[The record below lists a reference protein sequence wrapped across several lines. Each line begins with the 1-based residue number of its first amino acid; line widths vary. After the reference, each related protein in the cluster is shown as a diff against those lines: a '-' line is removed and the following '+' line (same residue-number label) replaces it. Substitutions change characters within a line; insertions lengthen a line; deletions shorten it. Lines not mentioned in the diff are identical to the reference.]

1 MSYCLNPQCQDPQN
15 PEGTLYCIACGS
27 KLLLRERYRPIKPI
41 GRGGFGRTFFAVDED
56 KPSHPPCVI
65 KQFLPQNTGDPK
77 KAAELFQQEAVRLD
91 ELGKHPQ
98 IPELLAHFEQ
108 DNYQYL
114 VQEFIDGSNLAQKS
128 IKKGPFDSKQIQQ
141 ILNELLPVLQFIHE
155 HKVIHRDIKP
165 ENIICRSSLPQTTG
179 WRTNT
184 NRLVLVDFG
193 AAKVITG
200 TSLMQPGTIIG
211 SPEYVAPEQVRGHAI
226 FASDIYSLGVTCIY
240 LLTQVSPFDLFDVMK
255 DKWVWR
261 DYLSQSMN
269 SILGR
274 IIDKMLV
281 TNPQM
286 RYQSAVEVIKELN
299 PDSPPPSL
307 PNISSPT
314 PSPTRRLTVS
324 PTPSRPSIPTYTPPK
339 QQAKQ
344 PTNSI
349 TAPPHV
355 VQPTVIPQPQQSTW
369 KCVLTLSGHFDSVN
383 SVAFSPNG
391 EMLASGSRDKTIEIW
406 DMKKGKRWFTLT
418 GHGDSVSSVA
428 FSPNGEMLASGS
440 RDKTI
445 EIWDMKKG
453 KRWFTLI
460 GHYDWVDT
468 VAFSPDNQMLASGGR
483 DKGIEIWNLQKAKRW
498 FSLVGHQ
505 DRVYTV
511 AFYKDGGMLASAGRD
526 QTIKIWDLQK
536 TKELFTIKGHSDW
549 VRSLTLSPNG
559 DVLVS
564 GSRDGTI
571 KLWQVHGGE
580 LISTPIQN
588 LKYGM
593 SDVLSVAFSPN
604 GKIVAGGYRNGII
617 NLWDAITGELLETL
631 NGHSSDVFSVVFS
644 QDGRSLAS
652 GSNDKTINIWRAG

>member
-1 MSYCLNPQCQDPQN
+1 MSYCLNPQCQNPQN
-15 PEGTLYCIACGS
+15 PQGTLYCIACGS

-114 VQEFIDGSNLAQKS
+114 VQEFIDGSNLAEKL
-128 IKKGPFDSKQIQQ
+128 IKKGPFDSNQIKQ

-155 HKVIHRDIKP
+155 HKVIHRDVKP
-165 ENIICRSSLPQTTG
+165 ENIICRSSLPQVTG
-179 WRTNT
+179 WMTNP

-200 TSLMQPGTIIG
+200 TSLVQQGTIIG

-240 LLTQVSPFDLFDVMK
+240 LLTQISPFDLFDVMK

-269 SILGR
+269 SMLGR
-274 IIDKMLV
+274 IIDKMLA

-286 RYQSAVEVIKELN
+286 RYQSAAEIMKELN
-299 PDSPPPSL
+299 PDQTLPTIPPST
-307 PNISSPT
+307 PFQTRRPTISPT
-314 PSPTRRLTVS
+314 PT
-324 PTPSRPSIPTYTPPK
+324 TPSMATYTPPK
-339 QQAKQ
+339 PPTRP

-349 TAPPHV
+349 TAPPHI

-369 KCVLTLSGHFDSVN
+369 KCVLTLTGHFDSVN
-383 SVAFSPNG
+383 SVAFSPDG

-418 GHGDSVSSVA
+418 GHGDSVNSVA
-428 FSPNGEMLASGS
+428 FSPDGEMLASGS

-460 GHYDWVDT
+460 GHSDWVDT
-468 VAFSPDNQMLASGGR
+468 VAFSPDNQILASGGR
-483 DKGIEIWNLQKAKRW
+483 DQGIEIWNLRKAKRW
-498 FSLVGHQ
+498 FTLVGHQ

-511 AFYKDGGMLASAGRD
+511 AFNKDGRILASGGRD
-526 QTIKIWDLQK
+526 QTIKIWDMQK
-536 TKELFTIKGHSDW
+536 AKELFTIKAHSDG
-549 VRSLTLSPNG
+549 VRSLTFSPDG
-559 DVLVS
+559 GVLGS

-571 KLWQVHGGE
+571 KLWQFYKGE
-580 LISTPIQN
+580 LISTPIQY
-588 LKYGM
+588 LKYGV
-593 SDVLSVAFSPN
+593 SDVLSVEFSPN

-617 NLWDAITGELLETL
+617 NLWDVVTGELLETL

-644 QDGRSLAS
+644 QDGMSLAS
-652 GSNDKTINIWRAG
+652 GSNDKTINIWQVS

>member
-1 MSYCLNPQCQDPQN
+1 MSYCLNPQCQNPQN
-15 PEGTLYCIACGS
+15 PQGTLYCIVCRS

-114 VQEFIDGSNLAQKS
+114 VQEFIDGSNLAEKL
-128 IKKGPFDSKQIQQ
+128 IKKGPFDSNQIKQ

-155 HKVIHRDIKP
+155 HKVIHRDVKP
-165 ENIICRSSLPQTTG
+165 ENIICRSSLPQATG
-179 WRTNT
+179 WMTNT

-261 DYLSQSMN
+261 DYLSQSIN
-269 SILGR
+269 SMLGR
-274 IIDKMLV
+274 IIDKMLA

-286 RYQSAVEVIKELN
+286 RYQSAAEVMKELN
-299 PDSPPPSL
+299 PDQTLPTIPPST
-307 PNISSPT
+307 PFQNRRPTISPT
-314 PSPTRRLTVS
+314 PTK
-324 PTPSRPSIPTYTPPK
+324 PSMATYTPPK
-339 QQAKQ
+339 PPTRL

-349 TAPPHV
+349 TALPHI
-355 VQPTVIPQPQQSTW
+355 VQPTVIPQPQQSIW
-369 KCVLTLSGHFDSVN
+369 KCVLTLTGHFDSVN
-383 SVAFSPNG
+383 SVAFSP
-391 EMLASGSRDKTIEIW
+391 D
-406 DMKKGKRWFTLT
+406 
-418 GHGDSVSSVA
+418 
-428 FSPNGEMLASGS
+428 GEMLASGS

-460 GHYDWVDT
+460 GHSDWVDT
-468 VAFSPDNQMLASGGR
+468 VAFSPDNQILASGGR
-483 DKGIEIWNLQKAKRW
+483 DQGIEIWNLRKAKRW
-498 FSLVGHQ
+498 FTLLGHQ

-511 AFYKDGGMLASAGRD
+511 AFNKDGRILASGGRD

-536 TKELFTIKGHSDW
+536 AKELFTIKAHSDG
-549 VRSLTLSPNG
+549 VRSLTFSPDG
-559 DVLVS
+559 GVLGS

-571 KLWQVHGGE
+571 KLWQFYEGE
-580 LISTPIQN
+580 LISTPIQH
-588 LKYGM
+588 LKYGV
-593 SDVLSVAFSPN
+593 SDVLSVEFSPN

-617 NLWDAITGELLETL
+617 NLWDVVTGELLETL

-644 QDGRSLAS
+644 QDGMSLAS
-652 GSNDKTINIWRAG
+652 GSNDKTINIWQVS

>member
-1 MSYCLNPQCQDPQN
+1 MSYCLNPQCQNPQN
-15 PEGTLYCIACGS
+15 SEGTLYCLACGS

-91 ELGKHPQ
+91 ELGQHPQ

-108 DNYQYL
+108 DNNQYL
-114 VQEFIDGSNLAQKS
+114 VQEFIDGSNLAEES
-128 IKKGPFDSKQIQQ
+128 IKKGPFDSNQIKQ

-165 ENIICRSSLPQTTG
+165 ENIIRRSSIPQTTG
-179 WRTNT
+179 WMTNT

-261 DYLSQSMN
+261 DYLSQSIN
-269 SILGR
+269 SMLGR
-274 IIDKMLV
+274 IIDRMLA
-281 TNPQM
+281 TNPKM
-286 RYQSAVEVIKELN
+286 RYQSAAEVMKELN
-299 PDSPPPSL
+299 PDVKLPTL
-307 PNISSPT
+307 PNISPPT
-314 PSPTRRLTVS
+314 PSPTRRPTTS
-324 PTPSRPSIPTYTPPK
+324 PTPTRPPIPTYQPPK
-339 QQAKQ
+339 PQTKQ

-369 KCVLTLSGHFDSVN
+369 KCVLTLTGHFDSVN
-383 SVAFSPNG
+383 SVAFSPNGETLASGSRDKTIEIWDMNKGRRWFTLTGHGDSVQTVAFSQDG

-406 DMKKGKRWFTLT
+406 DMKKGR
-418 GHGDSVSSVA
+418 
-428 FSPNGEMLASGS
+428 
-440 RDKTI
+440 
-445 EIWDMKKG
+445 
-453 KRWFTLI
+453 RWFTLI
-460 GHYDWVDT
+460 GHSDWVDT

-483 DKGIEIWNLQKAKRW
+483 DKAIEIWNLQKAKRW
-498 FSLVGHQ
+498 FTLIGHE

-511 AFYKDGGMLASAGRD
+511 AFNQDSGILASGSRD

-536 TKELFTIKGHSDW
+536 AKELFSVKGHSDW
-549 VRSLTLSPNG
+549 VRSLTFSPDG
-559 DVLVS
+559 GILAS

-571 KLWQVHGGE
+571 KLWQVYGGE

-593 SDVLSVAFSPN
+593 SDVLSVTFSPN
-604 GKIVAGGYRNGII
+604 GKIVASGYRNGTI

-652 GSNDKTINIWRAG
+652 GSNDKTIKIWQVP